1 MRLRTTL
8 FLLLLAYYVF
18 ECFVSINKKGS
29 LIGKNIVYDFLNRK
43 GVFQFGKKLYLFA
56 GFFSFG
62 RNIYVLMPAAL
73 TLAEDGVLTDC
84 LDSCKKFYYDSLESV
99 SVEGSFLVLNGSSVD
114 CGSAR
119 YALYCK
125 NIVNDCK
132 TLDFKKRSDY
142 IKKFYNKS
150 SNVPEISDVI
160 KAYKSVSR
168 FISVIASLLFI
179 TVFIV
184 FPVLVFR
191 NYFEAVWINFLV
203 VYLVLILFQI
213 ILGTYVLRKIYKASL
228 SRVIGVSLTLLVSPL
243 SAIRL
248 VSHLSKDLLVQYH
261 PAAVYVAANSQESS
275 EKYVSKYFR
284 YIYIKLQKEQDE
296 NKKEYLAK
304 ENKTILRIIEQFG
317 IDPNKL
323 WHEPEKESSEIVSFC
338 PVCLEQYLKADAYC
352 DDCRL
357 MTHQYK

>member
-1 MRLRTTL
+1 MTSNYQL
-8 FLLLLAYYVF
+8 FLILFAYYVF

-62 RNIYVLMPAAL
+62 RNIFVLMPAAL
-73 TLAEDGVLTDC
+73 TLVDDGVLIDC
-84 LDSCKKFYYDSLESV
+84 LGSCEKFYYDSLENV
-99 SVEGSFLVLNGSSVD
+99 SVEGSFLVLNGSLVD
-114 CGSAR
+114 CGTAR
-119 YALYCK
+119 YAQYCK
-125 NIVNDCK
+125 KMVNDCK

-150 SNVPEISDVI
+150 SNVPEIFDVI

-168 FISVIASLLFI
+168 FMSVIAFLIFF

-213 ILGTYVLRKIYKASL
+213 ILGTYVLRKIYNASL
-228 SRVIGVSLTLLVSPL
+228 LPIIGRSLGLLVSPL

-261 PAAVYVAANSQESS
+261 PAAVYVAANSKESS
-275 EKYVSKYFR
+275 EKYVSKYLR
-284 YIYIKLQKEQDE
+284 YVCIKMQTEQDG

-304 ENKTILRIIEQFG
+304 ENKILSRILEQIGF
-317 IDPNKL
+317 DSDKL
-323 WHEPEKESSEIVSFC
+323 WHEPEKESSEVVSFC